1 MDVLSEVLKVIRLE
15 GALFYNVEFSAPWS
29 VRATSWQ
36 ALACHFAP
44 GAEHII
50 IYHLITAGRASVRL
64 ESGEEVCLAA
74 GDLVMIP
81 HRTPHI
87 VENGGPTETLDN
99 AEEIASVLAQG
110 LKLWRIGAGGGEVTR
125 MICGYM
131 ACDPQLARG
140 FLNALP
146 PVFKINLREHDSG
159 RWLENT
165 IRFSVENAETVRPG
179 SEAVLAKLSEVLFVE
194 TLRAYISQLPQDQ
207 TGWLAGARDAEVGR
221 ALACLHRDPARP
233 WTLTTLA
240 EEAGLS
246 RSVLAERFRHYL
258 GETPIAYLTRW
269 RLQLGAQR
277 LTATSH
283 SVAQVAAEVGYDS
296 EAAFNRAFKR
306 EFQLPPAQFRAQ
318 SRTIEGRRQ
327 RAATMASSN

>member
-15 GALFYNVEFSAPWS
+15 GALFYNGEFSAPWS

-50 IYHLITAGRASVRL
+50 IYHLVASGRASIRL
-64 ESGEEVCLAA
+64 DSGEQVSLTA

-81 HRTPHI
+81 HRTAHI
-87 VENGGPTETLDN
+87 VENGRSTRTLDN

-110 LKLWRIGAGGGEVTR
+110 LKLWRIGGGGEVTR
-125 MICGYM
+125 IICGYM

-140 FLNALP
+140 FLNSLP
-146 PVFKINLREHDSG
+146 PVFKINLREHESG

-165 IRFSVENAETVRPG
+165 IRFSVEQAESDRPG
-179 SEAVLAKLSEVLFVE
+179 GEAVRAKLSEVLFVE
-194 TLRAYISQLPQDQ
+194 TLRAYITNLPVDQ

-221 ALACLHRDPARP
+221 ALAYLHREPARP
-233 WTLTTLA
+233 WTLEALA
-240 EEAGLS
+240 GSVGLS
-246 RSVLAERFRHYL
+246 RTVLAERFRHYL
-258 GETPIAYLTRW
+258 GETPMAYLGRW
-269 RLQLGAQR
+269 RMQLGAQR
-277 LTATSH
+277 LTSSSH
-283 SVAQVAAEVGYDS
+283 SVAQIAAEVGYDS

-306 EFQLPPAQFRAQ
+306 EFALPPARFRAQ
-318 SRTIEGRRQ
+318 ARNVERG
-327 RAATMASSN
+327 RAAVSA